1 MSNMSYCRFQNTK
14 TDLRDCVSNFWNVSS
29 EEEASARKRLVK
41 YAKEIVELY
50 DLNPEDVENCVFD
63 EDSEDEDEG

>member
-1 MSNMSYCRFQNTK
+1 MSYCRFQNTK

-29 EEEASARKRLVK
+29 EEEANARKRLVK

-50 DLNPEDVENCVFD
+50 ESNPEAVDKMEFD
-63 EDSEDEDEG
+63 EDAEDEDEG

>member
-14 TDLRDCVSNFWNVSS
+14 TDLRDCVRNFWSVSS
-29 EEEASARKRLVK
+29 EDEADARKRLVK

-50 DLNPEDVENCVFD
+50 DQNPEDVDNCVYD
-63 EDSEDEDEG
+63 EDAEDEDEG